1 MATYHLYQN
10 PSNEYGETMA
20 QSSVVTL
27 KPEPMARVEYYK
39 LSPATFRYRR
49 IMALAR
55 ARDCSWREV
64 VGMALDF
71 YLEFQERRSTILT
84 LN

>member
-1 MATYHLYQN
+1 M
-10 PSNEYGETMA
+10 TMA
-20 QSSVVTL
+20 QANVVTVKL
-27 KPEPMARVEYYK
+27 DQPAKVEYYK
-39 LSPATFRYRR
+39 LSPASFRYRR

-55 ARDCSWREV
+55 ARGCSWREV
-64 VGMALDF
+64 VGLALDF

>member
-1 MATYHLYQN
+1 
-10 PSNEYGETMA
+10 MA
-20 QSSVVTL
+20 QSSVVTV
-27 KPEPMARVEYYK
+27 KYDPPAKVEYYK
-39 LSPATFRYRR
+39 LSPASFRYRR

-55 ARDCSWREV
+55 SRGCSWREV
-64 VGMALDF
+64 VGLALDF

>member
-1 MATYHLYQN
+1 
-10 PSNEYGETMA
+10 MA
-20 QSSVVTL
+20 QYSVVTI
-27 KPEPMARVEYYK
+27 KTDPPAKVQYYK
-39 LSPATFRYRR
+39 LSPASFRYRR
-49 IMALAR
+49 VMALAR
-55 ARDCSWREV
+55 SRGCSWREV